1 MVAHMDFTLYD
12 RKCRWCGRPFKGER
26 FQMMCGICKPGVNTL
41 VAPFN
46 DLDVLRQAARLGGY
60 RMLRTIERY

>member
-1 MVAHMDFTLYD
+1 
-12 RKCRWCGRPFKGER
+12 
-26 FQMMCGICKPGVNTL
+26 MCGICKPGVNTL